1 MSPQVSQKVSQKVS
15 QAQIDKGDEGF
26 SLIEVLAAMVIFTV
40 AILSLSHAGTE
51 SVRGAGAIEAKT
63 LGSIVADNQLTRARY
78 QRIEVG
84 TERGQATQLG
94 REFNWELETQETGVD
109 GFFQLIVRVQNPVDE
124 SVYVRRIAFVR
135 EQGRL

>member
-1 MSPQVSQKVSQKVS
+1 MTPRGSHTPTDTRE
-15 QAQIDKGDEGF
+15 AGF

-40 AILSLSHAGTE
+40 AILGLSHAGTE

-63 LGSIVADNQLTRARY
+63 LGSIVADNQLTLARY

-94 REFNWELETQETGVD
+94 REFNWELETQETDVD
-109 GFFQLIVRVQNPVDE
+109 GFFQLIVRVQNPVDD
-124 SVYVRRIAFVR
+124 SVYVRRVAFVR